1 LTGVTTAQ
9 GCEAAARPVA
19 RAHAR
24 CRRAERS
31 AGCRFELEQLVHSV
45 PLERWAVIVDARAD
59 MAFLR
64 SCLDDAWRTMA
75 HGAPN
80 AAKPM
85 EAVRVHPLDA
95 SSDGID
101 RPFAHLYRADLV
113 TA

>member
-1 LTGVTTAQ
+1 
-9 GCEAAARPVA
+9 
-19 RAHAR
+19 
-24 CRRAERS
+24 
-31 AGCRFELEQLVHSV
+31 
-45 PLERWAVIVDARAD
+45 

-64 SCLDDAWRTMA
+64 SCPEEALRTMA
-75 HGAPN
+75 YGFPN

>member
-1 LTGVTTAQ
+1 MTGVTTAQ